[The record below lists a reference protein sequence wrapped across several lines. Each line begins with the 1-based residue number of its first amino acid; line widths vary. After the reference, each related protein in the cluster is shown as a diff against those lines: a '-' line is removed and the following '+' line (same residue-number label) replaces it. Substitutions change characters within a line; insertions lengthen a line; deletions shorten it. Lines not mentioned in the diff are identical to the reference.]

1 MRIAIALGS
10 AVVAVATLLAV
21 SQSPA
26 QAEFYRTPAGE
37 VKYRWVNPNANG
49 THYFYYR
56 GYAYPVRLGPRLS
69 RAHRRIASLRHPAPR
84 ARAAL
89 SASAAKISLRH

>member
-1 MRIAIALGS
+1 MRTTIALCS
-10 AVVAVATLLAV
+10 AAVAALTLLAV

-37 VKYRWVNPNANG
+37 VKYRRVNPNVNG

-56 GYAYPVRLGPRLS
+56 GYAYPYVSGLAYRERTGEVRPS
-69 RAHRRIASLRHPAPR
+69 DVQHRERVQR
-84 ARAAL
+84 
-89 SASAAKISLRH
+89 